1 MIVEESAVVSLVLS
15 GQVRIYRVCDH
26 LILIRIRE
34 EFVARG
40 TSQACGH
47 APPGARI
54 EF

>member
-15 GQVRIYRVCDH
+15 GQVSIYRGCYH
-26 LILIRIRE
+26 LILFRIRK

-40 TSQACGH
+40 ASQACGH
-47 APPGARI
+47 APPGAYI